1 MRRAA
6 RAAEFAPYDDIIA
19 KQIPG
24 MDAAYI
30 EAARQAI
37 RDQYAEM
44 QDAIDAA
51 DSPAAIK
58 AALGLD

>member
-24 MDAAYI
+24 MDVAYI
-30 EAARQAI
+30 EAARQSI

-58 AALGLD
+58 TALGLD